1 MAAPAGGSRPAGQ
14 CDRRPV
20 AGGKPRPGVA
30 LRRWTDQDEG
40 VINDRPPRLAGEEAA
55 GPPLAGPRPG
65 RRMLRDEL
73 LLVLVL
79 SLLSAAAYSVL
90 SLVEAPI
97 RGETV
102 SLFADRGL
110 AFQLLG
116 VVTDLVPVLLVFHF
130 LARSGERPSSI
141 GLDLSR
147 PRADLLQGVVL
158 SALVGSVGVALYVAS
173 YKLGLNRGILPV
185 PPRDA
190 WWTVLVLLLGAL
202 RAGIVEEVIVCG
214 YLLRRLA
221 QLGWRPGTALA
232 ASALLRASYHLYQG
246 WGAFAGNLAM
256 GLLFGRIYQS
266 RGRTTPLVIA
276 HFLLDAA
283 AGLGWLALRGH
294 VDWLPK

>member
-1 MAAPAGGSRPAGQ
+1 MINNEVPAGREQ
-14 CDRRPV
+14 
-20 AGGKPRPGVA
+20 
-30 LRRWTDQDEG
+30 
-40 VINDRPPRLAGEEAA
+40 PPRAVMLR
-55 GPPLAGPRPG
+55 RPG

-73 LLVLVL
+73 LLVLGL

-110 AFQLLG
+110 AYQLLG

-158 SALVGSVGVALYVAS
+158 AALVGSVGVALYVAS

-214 YLLRRLA
+214 YMLRRLD

-232 ASALLRASYHLYQG
+232 ASALLRGSYHLYQG

-276 HFLLDAA
+276 HFLLDAV
-283 AGLGWLALRGH
+283 AGLGWLALRGR